1 MDSPEMIR
9 TRGDGI
15 DIQLA
20 LWKGEGRAILCV
32 HGLTANCRCW
42 DTMAVSLS
50 PRYKLIALDLRG
62 RGLSGKPPGGY
73 LIEQHCRDIE
83 AVIENFGIE
92 RPVLMGH
99 SLGALIALVFTALR
113 PELTAGLVLMD
124 GAGCLSEEQLE
135 RVLAGIKPALDR
147 LGFVFPS
154 FDHYTARLKQA
165 PFLNPWSEALE
176 RYFRYEIE
184 EVPDGVRSRVRPEH
198 IQEEIENLKEVIA
211 ADYYPQIR
219 CPVLILR
226 ATEDTLTPGDRVLP
240 ESAVQRMLEE
250 IPDARCVPIDG
261 TNHYTI
267 LFQPNPIR
275 DDAVD
280 NFLTELNK

>member
-42 DTMAVSLS
+42 DTMAASLA
-50 PRYKLIALDLRG
+50 PRHKLIALDLRG
-62 RGLSGKPPGGY
+62 RGLSEKPTEGY
-73 LIEQHCRDIE
+73 YVEQHCRDIG
-83 AVIENFGIE
+83 AVIENLGIE
-92 RPVLMGH
+92 RPILMGH

-113 PELTAGLVLMD
+113 PEQTSGLVLVD
-124 GAGCLSEEQLE
+124 GAGCLTEEQLE
-135 RVLAGIKPALDR
+135 KVLTGIKPALDR
-147 LGFVFPS
+147 LGLVFPS
-154 FDHYTARLKQA
+154 FDAYTARLKQA

-176 RYFRYEIE
+176 CYFRYEIE

-198 IQEEIENLKEVIA
+198 IREEIENLEEIDA
-211 ADYYPQIR
+211 ADFYPRVR
-219 CPVLILR
+219 CPVLILH
-226 ATEDTLTPGDRVLP
+226 ATEGTLSPDDRVLP
-240 ESAVQRMLEE
+240 ESAVQRMLKE
-250 IPDARCVPIDG
+250 IPDARCVPVDG
-261 TNHYTI
+261 TNHYSI
-267 LFQPNPIR
+267 LFQPSPTR

-280 NFLTELNK
+280 HFLTELNK

>member
-20 LWKGEGRAILCV
+20 LWSGEGRAIICV

-42 DTMAVSLS
+42 DTMAASLA
-50 PRYKLIALDLRG
+50 PRFKVIALDLRG
-62 RGLSGKPPGGY
+62 RGLSEKPPEGY
-73 LIEQHCRDIE
+73 GVEQHCRDIE
-83 AVIENFGIE
+83 AVIENLGIE

-99 SLGALIALVFTALR
+99 SLGALITLALTARR
-113 PELTAGLVLMD
+113 PEKTAGLVLMD

-135 RVLAGIKPALDR
+135 KVLTGIKPALDR
-147 LGFVFPS
+147 LGLVFPS
-154 FDHYTARLKQA
+154 FDAYTARLKQA
-165 PFLNPWSEALE
+165 PFLNPWSKALE

-184 EVPDGVRSRVRPEH
+184 DVPDGVRSRVRPEH
-198 IQEEIENLKEVIA
+198 ILEEIENLKEVNA
-211 ADYYPQIR
+211 ADYYPRIK
-219 CPVLILR
+219 CPTLILR
-226 ATEDTLTPGDRVLP
+226 ATEGTLSPDDRVLP
-240 ESAVQRMLEE
+240 ESAVERMLKE
-250 IPDARCVPIDG
+250 ISDARCVSVNG
-261 TNHYTI
+261 ANHYSI
-267 LFQPNPIR
+267 LFQPNPAR

>member
-198 IQEEIENLKEVIA
+198 IQEEIENLKKVIA

>member
-20 LWKGEGRAILCV
+20 QWQGEGRAIVCV

-42 DTMAVSLS
+42 DTLAASLA

-62 RGLSGKPPGGY
+62 RGLSEKPTGGY
-73 LIEQHCRDIE
+73 GVEQHCRDIE
-83 AVIENFGIE
+83 AVIENLGIE
-92 RPVLMGH
+92 HPVLMGH
-99 SLGALIALVFTALR
+99 SLGALITLALTARR
-113 PELTAGLVLMD
+113 PEKTAGLVLMD

-135 RVLAGIKPALDR
+135 KVLTGIKPALDR
-147 LGFVFPS
+147 LGLVFPS
-154 FDHYTARLKQA
+154 FDAYTVRLKQA

-184 EVPDGVRSRVRPEH
+184 DVPDGVRSRVRPEH
-198 IQEEIENLKEVIA
+198 ILEEIDNLKEVNA
-211 ADYYPQIR
+211 ADYYPRIK
-219 CPVLILR
+219 CPTLILR
-226 ATEDTLTPGDRVLP
+226 ATEGTLSPDDRVLP
-240 ESAVQRMLEE
+240 ESAVERMLKE
-250 IPDARCVPIDG
+250 IPDARCVPVNG
-261 TNHYTI
+261 ANHYSI
-267 LFQPNPIR
+267 LFQPNPTR

-280 NFLTELNK
+280 NFLSRLNP

>member
-73 LIEQHCRDIE
+73 LVEQHCRDIQ

-198 IQEEIENLKEVIA
+198 IQEEIENLKKVIA

>member
-135 RVLAGIKPALDR
+135 KVLAGIKPALDR

-198 IQEEIENLKEVIA
+198 IQEEIENLKKVIA

-267 LFQPNPIR
+267 LFQSNPIR

>member
-1 MDSPEMIR
+1 MDNPEMIR

-20 LWKGEGRAILCV
+20 LWNGEGRAIICV

-42 DTMAVSLS
+42 DTMAASLA

-62 RGLSGKPPGGY
+62 RGLSEKPPGGY
-73 LIEQHCRDIE
+73 GVEQHCRDIE
-83 AVIENFGIE
+83 AVIENLGIE
-92 RPVLMGH
+92 RPVIVGH
-99 SLGALIALVFTALR
+99 SLGALIALALTARR
-113 PELTAGLVLMD
+113 PEKTAGLVLVD

-135 RVLAGIKPALDR
+135 KVLTGIKPALDR
-147 LGFVFPS
+147 LGLVFPS
-154 FDHYTARLKQA
+154 FEAYTARLKQA

-184 EVPDGVRSRVRPEH
+184 DVPYGVRSRVRPEH
-198 IQEEIENLKEVIA
+198 ILEEIENLKEVNA
-211 ADYYPQIR
+211 ADYYPRIR

-226 ATEDTLTPGDRVLP
+226 ATEGTLSPDDRVLP
-240 ESAVQRMLEE
+240 ESAVQRMLKE

-261 TNHYTI
+261 TNHYSI
-267 LFQPNPIR
+267 LFQPNPTR

>member
-1 MDSPEMIR
+1 MDNPEMIR

-20 LWKGEGRAILCV
+20 LWSGEGRAIICV

-42 DTMAVSLS
+42 DTLAASLA

-62 RGLSGKPPGGY
+62 RGLSEKPPGGY
-73 LIEQHCRDIE
+73 GVEQHCRDIE
-83 AVIENFGIE
+83 AVIENLGIE
-92 RPVLMGH
+92 RPVIVGH
-99 SLGALIALVFTALR
+99 SLGALIALALTARR
-113 PELTAGLVLMD
+113 PEKTAGLVLVD

-135 RVLAGIKPALDR
+135 KVLTGIKPALDR
-147 LGFVFPS
+147 LGLVFPS
-154 FDHYTARLKQA
+154 FEAYTARLKQA

-184 EVPDGVRSRVRPEH
+184 DVPDGVRSRVRPEH
-198 IQEEIENLKEVIA
+198 ILEEIENLKKVNA
-211 ADYYPQIR
+211 ADYYPRIR

-226 ATEDTLTPGDRVLP
+226 ATEGALSPDDRVLP
-240 ESAVQRMLEE
+240 ESAAQRMLKE

-261 TNHYTI
+261 TNHYSI
-267 LFQPNPIR
+267 LFQPNPAR

-280 NFLTELNK
+280 NFLSRLTT